1 MKKMLILGELETTNL
16 GDQLIVDS
24 VTKNIRAALPD
35 TNINV
40 VPLNVRGGSV
50 IGLLGKYYVV

>member
-40 VPLNVRGGSV
+40 VPLNVRGGAV
-50 IGLLGKYYVV
+50 L